1 MKTFFKQTENIM
13 TIKILSLGFIAL
25 LFIIAINS
33 CKHEPPP
40 IPENG
45 NPGGII
51 GAPGSIGRACSPD
64 SVYFANEIS
73 PLITSTCAMAGCH
86 DAITHK
92 EGVNLTTY
100 SNIMKYV
107 IAGNAAS
114 SKLYKEIIKTGSER
128 MPPAPMP
135 AWTADQKAKLQ
146 KWINQG
152 AKNNACDAC
161 DTTDFKY
168 STAIKTLMANK
179 CQGCHNPAS
188 LGGNVDLSTYAGVKA
203 SALSGKLYGSI
214 TWAAGISAMPKGGVK
229 MPDCEI
235 KQVKKWIDAGTPNN

>member
-13 TIKILSLGFIAL
+13 TVKILSLGFIAL

-33 CKHEPPP
+33 CKHEPPML
-40 IPENG
+40 PENG
-45 NPGGII
+45 NPGGVS
-51 GAPGSIGRACSPD
+51 GLPGSVGRTCSPD
-64 SVYFANEIS
+64 TVYFANQIS

-86 DAITHK
+86 DAISHK
-92 EGVNLTTY
+92 EGVNLSTY

-107 IAGNAAS
+107 VIGNATS
-114 SKLYKEIIKTGSER
+114 SKLYKEIANGS
-128 MPPAPMP
+128 MPPRPMVP
-135 AWTADQKAKLQ
+135 WTAEQKAKLQ

-168 STAIKTLMANK
+168 STAIKPLMTNK

-188 LGGNVDLSTYAGVKA
+188 LGGGVDLSTYAGVKA
-203 SALSGKLYGSI
+203 SALTGKLYGSI
-214 TWAAGISAMPKGGVK
+214 IWSAGISAMPKGGLK

>member
-13 TIKILSLGFIAL
+13 TVKILSLGFIAL

-40 IPENG
+40 VPDTG
-45 NPGGII
+45 NPGGVV
-51 GAPGSIGRACSPD
+51 GLPGTVGRACSPD
-64 SVYFANEIS
+64 SVYFANEIF
-73 PLITSTCAMAGCH
+73 PLITSTCSMAGCH
-86 DAITHK
+86 DAASHK
-92 EGVNLTTY
+92 DGVNLTSY
-100 SNIMKYV
+100 SNMMKYV
-107 IAGNAAS
+107 VPGNAAN
-114 SKLYKEIIKTGSER
+114 SKLYKEIANGS
-128 MPPAPMP
+128 MPPRPMA
-135 AWTADQKAKLQ
+135 AWTTDQKTKLQ

-179 CQGCHNPAS
+179 CQGCHNPSS
-188 LGGNVDLSTYAGVKA
+188 LGGNVDLSTYAAVKA

-214 TWAAGISAMPKGGVK
+214 TWAAGVSAMPKGGLK

-235 KQVKKWIDAGTPNN
+235 KQVKKWIDAGAPNN

>member
-1 MKTFFKQTENIM
+1 MKSFFQQTENRM
-13 TIKILSLGFIAL
+13 SLKILSLGLIAL
-25 LFIIAINS
+25 LIIVAINS
-33 CKHEPPP
+33 CKHEPPMVP
-40 IPENG
+40 DTG
-45 NPGGII
+45 NPGGVNGIP
-51 GAPGSIGRACSPD
+51 GATGRVCSPD
-64 SVYFANEIS
+64 SVYFANEVL

-86 DAITHK
+86 DAITHA

-100 SNIMKYV
+100 SNIMKQV
-107 IAGNAAS
+107 VPGNATS
-114 SKLYKEIIKTGSER
+114 SKLYKDIANGK
-128 MPPAPMP
+128 MPPPPMAP
-135 AWTADQKAKLQ
+135 WTSAQKTKLQ

-152 AKNNACDAC
+152 AKNNVCDAC

-214 TWAAGISAMPKGGVK
+214 TWASGISAMPKGGIK

>member
-1 MKTFFKQTENIM
+1 MKSFLKQNENKM
-13 TIKILSLGFIAL
+13 TVKFLSLALIAL
-25 LFIIAINS
+25 LIIVAINS
-33 CKHEPPP
+33 CKHE
-40 IPENG
+40 IPSLPDTG
-45 NPGGII
+45 NPGGVNGI
-51 GAPGSIGRACSPD
+51 PGSTGRVCSTD
-64 SVYFANEIS
+64 TVYFANDIL
-73 PLITSTCAMAGCH
+73 PLITSTCSMAGCH

-100 SNIMKYV
+100 SNIMRYV
-107 IAGNAAS
+107 IAGNAGS
-114 SKLYKEIIKTGSER
+114 SELYKEVIKTSTER
-128 MPPAPMP
+128 MPPPPMP

-179 CQGCHNPAS
+179 CQGCHNPFS
-188 LGGNVDLSTYAGVKA
+188 LGGGIDLSTYTSVKA
-203 SALSGKLYGSI
+203 AAVSGRLYGSI
-214 TWAAGISAMPKGGVK
+214 TWATGFIRMPQGGIK

-235 KQVKKWIDAGTPNN
+235 KQVKKWIDAGTLNN